1 MLSPHPGQAHGSL
14 VVCIRT
20 CQRKLTIVQVDKMSL
35 DPEHTLDLNLERP
48 YADKRLNPT
57 YFSYP
62 IL

>member
-48 YADKRLNPT
+48 MLIKG
-57 YFSYP
+57 
-62 IL
+62 